1 MSYSEQLLD
10 AIEKHDFSQN
20 NILLKKALDSD
31 SSELLA
37 ALAENLTDMGFS
49 DMAKD
54 VYRALIAKNPEEDLF
69 KVYLAEIL
77 LNDGQ
82 DDDALSLLYSIDE
95 NSDSYLESLLVQ
107 ADYYQ
112 LLGLLETAQAKL
124 QEAHE
129 LAPKEDAIIF
139 GLAELAYSTGKNEL
153 ALHYYQDL
161 ATRQKHFGEINL
173 RERIFASLAKLGR
186 YEEASEIIKQYGQD
200 FIDIDTRYEA
210 GLVLLSTKDYKKAIE
225 YLTGV
230 LEQANDYVNA
240 YPLLAQAYEA
250 NGDNEKA
257 LETAQ
262 TGLTY
267 NEYDETLYALIGRV
281 AANSTKYELA
291 VDMLKKGLTFAPEN
305 MDLRVQLSNLYLY
318 LKKDEENLHLF
329 QEIDDENLE
338 PQARWNIAVSL
349 YHLEKYQESR
359 KEFLL
364 AYPNLQNNAEFLKDM
379 IRLFNID
386 GERGVLKDLLQKYL
400 KLIPDDEEM
409 LDLYDE
415 LV

>member
-112 LLGLLETAQAKL
+112 SLGLLETAQAKL

-262 TGLTY
+262 TG
-267 NEYDETLYALIGRV
+267 
-281 AANSTKYELA
+281 
-291 VDMLKKGLTFAPEN
+291 F
-305 MDLRVQLSNLYLY
+305 NL
-318 LKKDEENLHLF
+318 
-329 QEIDDENLE
+329 
-338 PQARWNIAVSL
+338 
-349 YHLEKYQESR
+349 
-359 KEFLL
+359 
-364 AYPNLQNNAEFLKDM
+364 
-379 IRLFNID
+379 
-386 GERGVLKDLLQKYL
+386 
-400 KLIPDDEEM
+400 
-409 LDLYDE
+409 
-415 LV
+415 

>member
-112 LLGLLETAQAKL
+112 SLGLLETAQAKL

-173 RERIFASLAKLGR
+173 RERILASLAKLGR

>member
-112 LLGLLETAQAKL
+112 SLGLLETAQAKL

-329 QEIDDENLE
+329 Q
-338 PQARWNIAVSL
+338 
-349 YHLEKYQESR
+349 
-359 KEFLL
+359 
-364 AYPNLQNNAEFLKDM
+364 
-379 IRLFNID
+379 
-386 GERGVLKDLLQKYL
+386 
-400 KLIPDDEEM
+400 
-409 LDLYDE
+409 
-415 LV
+415 

>member
-107 ADYYQ
+107 SDYYQ
-112 LLGLLETAQAKL
+112 SLGLLETAQAKL

-139 GLAELAYSTGKNEL
+139 GPVSYT
-153 ALHYYQDL
+153 H
-161 ATRQKHFGEINL
+161 
-173 RERIFASLAKLGR
+173 
-186 YEEASEIIKQYGQD
+186 
-200 FIDIDTRYEA
+200 
-210 GLVLLSTKDYKKAIE
+210 
-225 YLTGV
+225 LT
-230 LEQANDYVNA
+230 LPTN
-240 YPLLAQAYEA
+240 
-250 NGDNEKA
+250 
-257 LETAQ
+257 
-262 TGLTY
+262 
-267 NEYDETLYALIGRV
+267 
-281 AANSTKYELA
+281 
-291 VDMLKKGLTFAPEN
+291 
-305 MDLRVQLSNLYLY
+305 
-318 LKKDEENLHLF
+318 
-329 QEIDDENLE
+329 
-338 PQARWNIAVSL
+338 
-349 YHLEKYQESR
+349 
-359 KEFLL
+359 
-364 AYPNLQNNAEFLKDM
+364 
-379 IRLFNID
+379 
-386 GERGVLKDLLQKYL
+386 
-400 KLIPDDEEM
+400 
-409 LDLYDE
+409 
-415 LV
+415 

>member
-112 LLGLLETAQAKL
+112 SLGLLETAQAKL

-318 LKKDEENLHLF
+318 LKK
-329 QEIDDENLE
+329 
-338 PQARWNIAVSL
+338 RR
-349 YHLEKYQESR
+349 R
-359 KEFLL
+359 KL
-364 AYPNLQNNAEFLKDM
+364 A
-379 IRLFNID
+379 
-386 GERGVLKDLLQKYL
+386 
-400 KLIPDDEEM
+400 
-409 LDLYDE
+409 
-415 LV
+415 LVPRD